1 MSKDMLVD
9 DLIIPMEH
17 DADGRDIASAMS
29 AAREALVIEGR
40 DHVAQFIMVLSY
52 GQSTSTSASVAMTLE
67 KAEAINAGIE
77 VAAITIGLE
86 AENEMN
92 GIVTKP
98 EMLFV
103 SADANSL
110 LDLDLQIWRELCEG
124 ELNDMK
130 KYPLNFTFIDV
141 FVCFL
146 KKMKYLIV
154 VLCILRSHL

>member
-1 MSKDMLVD
+1 MSKDMLVE
-9 DLIIPMEH
+9 DLIIPMVH
-17 DADGRDIASAMS
+17 DANGRDIASAMS

-40 DHVAQFIMVLSY
+40 DNVAQFIMVLSY

-141 FVCFL
+141 FVCFF
-146 KKMKYLIV
+146 KKNEIFNCCTLH
-154 VLCILRSHL
+154 S